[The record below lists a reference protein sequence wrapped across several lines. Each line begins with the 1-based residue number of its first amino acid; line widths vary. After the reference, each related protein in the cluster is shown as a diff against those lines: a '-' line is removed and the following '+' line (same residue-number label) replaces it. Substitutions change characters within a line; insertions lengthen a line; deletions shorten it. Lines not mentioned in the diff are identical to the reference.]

1 MRRYIGVDV
10 HRDYCYA
17 HLLEAGQGEGR
28 RLRFPNTAE
37 GWAEFVTPLG
47 PDDAVALEVSSGAF
61 RFHDILADRV
71 GQVVVVDARVM
82 RRLGSRKRKTD
93 RDDAK
98 LLAERLALGTL
109 PGVWVPP
116 AAIREL
122 RALIQLRRQLGE
134 QRSRWKNQIRA
145 VLLRHGYRAP
155 RGLWRSRTHLEQL
168 WGLSLPEG
176 ERVWLAVAL
185 EQLRSTTEHLR
196 AVEREIAHRVRHC
209 RPVRQLMSIVGFH
222 VIAAATY
229 YAYVG
234 DPWRF
239 PSGKH
244 VVSYAGLAPRVR
256 QSGTVDRRGGISKE
270 GPAVLRWAL
279 VEAAAVAARH
289 GPPALRSFYLRLRAT
304 KGHQVA
310 VVAVAAKLARI
321 AWTLWRTGETF
332 AGIRPE
338 RYAEKL
344 AQLDAGAA
352 PYPTDRV
359 MAWLAQRV
367 ERLVDRPGSWS
378 QNGVAA
384 TRAAVRASA

>member
-1 MRRYIGVDV
+1 MRRYIGLDV

-37 GWAEFVTPLG
+37 GWADFVAQLG
-47 PDDAVALEVSSGAF
+47 PEDAVALEVSSGAF
-61 RFHDILADRV
+61 RFYDILADRA

-122 RALIQLRRQLGE
+122 RALVNLRRQLVE

-155 RGLWRSRTHLEQL
+155 RGLWRARRHLEQL
-168 WGLSLPEG
+168 WRLSLPEG

-196 AVEREIAHRVRHC
+196 AVERDIAQRVRHC
-209 RPVRQLMSIVGFH
+209 RPVRQLLSIVGFH
-222 VIAAATY
+222 IVAAATY

-239 PSGKH
+239 ASGKH
-244 VVSYAGLAPRVR
+244 VVSYAGLAPRVT
-256 QSGTVDRRGGISKE
+256 QSGTVNRRGGISKE

-279 VEAAAVAARH
+279 VEAAAMAARH
-289 GPPALRSFYLRLRAT
+289 GPPALRTFYLRLRAT

-321 AWTLWRTGETF
+321 AWTLWRTGQLF

-338 RYAEKL
+338 RYAAKL
-344 AQLDAGAA
+344 SVLDQNAV
-352 PYPTDRV
+352 PYPTAQV
-359 MAWLAQRV
+359 MAWLADRV
-367 ERLVDRPGSWS
+367 GRILDRPASSGGNASR
-378 QNGVAA
+378 A
-384 TRAAVRASA
+384 TRGALAASA